1 MRLIFH
7 WLLVIVGIIFIFTGI
22 LGLFLPIV
30 PGIILIIL
38 GLVILGGKSKIN
50 QWIIKKFPEP
60 VRKYFEIAKN
70 KLNPLLII
78 ILTILSFSLG
88 LVFYYFFQLKN

>member
-7 WLLVIVGIIFIFTGI
+7 WLLVIAGIIFIFTGI
-22 LGLFLPIV
+22 LGLFLPII
-30 PGIILIIL
+30 PGILLIFL
-38 GLVILGGKSKIN
+38 GLVTLGGKSKIN

-60 VRKYFEIAKN
+60 VRIYFEIEDVKF
-70 KLNPLLII
+70 NPLLMI
-78 ILTILSFSLG
+78 ILIILSFFLG